1 MTRALQ
7 DLPAARKASAD
18 AQAKVKAENA
28 KHTPG
33 PWTLTGSGGQWES
46 RLSIRADKWGC
57 VAHIGV
63 DPQMPHWDGPQRAN
77 ARLIAAAPELL
88 EALIAMEREKSD
100 YMRLN
105 HLGDPS
111 NETTNKLARA
121 AIAKAQ
127 GAPHE

>member
-7 DLPAARKASAD
+7 DLPAARKASAE

-77 ARLIAAAPELL
+77 ARLIAAAPDLL
-88 EALIAMEREKSD
+88 EALVDVMFRHVPFENKSA
-100 YMRLN
+100 YAA
-105 HLGDPS
+105 
-111 NETTNKLARA
+111 KARA
-121 AIAKAQ
+121 AIAKAT
-127 GAPHE
+127 GETP

>member
-7 DLPAARKASAD
+7 DLPAARKASAE

-57 VAHIGV
+57 IAHIGV

-77 ARLIAAAPELL
+77 ARLIAAAPDLVIQLL
-88 EALIAMEREKSD
+88 SAANYIDALGGDSKS
-100 YMRLN
+100 Y
-105 HLGDPS
+105 
-111 NETTNKLARA
+111 RA